1 MAPYALFRQLW
12 PAALCLVE
20 VASAA
25 DGYVHLPFSRPEL
38 KDLVLGKNGSRTLSD
53 FVVPYLVQAQV
64 GTPPQNFSLLISPTS
79 TDTWV
84 VDATTSP
91 CDRQYYSYLWSE
103 DEFEKVDVRKCV
115 WGSFNTSQSST
126 YRTANPRYTNFATHT
141 FSGYAQGSNFTDKL
155 VVGDLTVDNYP
166 MGLVDQSNLRM
177 GVLGLGYNYSTIYGE
192 SSLYGDNLP
201 GYYPTILDRMVSS
214 GQISTPAYS
223 IWLDDEDGTSG
234 GLLLGAVD
242 KSRYEGD
249 LLRLDADNPRALT
262 GKFSVTVHSI
272 NATGLGTGGD
282 GSQQPLISNALPL
295 DVTIG
300 MGELISFLPRDL
312 VSNIASLAGATRD
325 TTTDL
330 YTIPCAAG
338 TFDNATLFAFTLGG
352 EGGPLL
358 QATTADLI
366 IQPGVFMGQVSSS
379 ESASS
384 VAFSPS
390 TSLNIPEGTCV
401 FGIQTWDDAG
411 ALNGGSYGSSSS
423 SGGST
428 SYYNL
433 GNSLLRRTYFVFDLA
448 RQEISFAPAVFQ
460 SSSSLSARASTF
472 DDNTDNI
479 IAFTQYGSP
488 SPESQYF
495 CSDYEY
501 YCPEDAVN
509 SNSGGRSTHG
519 GAPSSDDGDYYEGRR
534 YWRIVCIVLGVV
546 FGTLILVGFVF
557 AGLLFKRVLD
567 KDPRTMGLPEEKKKL
582 MDGGEGGDDELQP
595 LDGGDGEQ
603 GMMSPAA
610 GGGGGASLG
619 GAGVLPM
626 IHEGREDDA
635 GSNLPTREH
644 EASGSAQTQ
653 AQVSPV
659 NVNLEQRLSAP
670 ESLMDAP
677 RSPSPL
683 SEDGMGG
690 VRAEAAS
697 PVSERVN
704 TPPNE
709 PKGKGK
715 AVAEVIGQ
723 AK

>member
-1 MAPYALFRQLW
+1 MVPYALFRQLW
-12 PAALCLVE
+12 PVALCLVE

-38 KDLVLGKNGSRTLSD
+38 KDLDLGKNGSGTLSD

-84 VDATTSP
+84 VDATTSR
-91 CDRQYYSYLWSE
+91 CDYQYSSYYWDE
-103 DEFEKVDVRKCV
+103 DEVEIARALDVQKCV
-115 WGSFNTSQSST
+115 WGSFNKSQSST
-126 YRTANPRYTNFATHT
+126 YRTANPRHTDFATYT

-166 MGLVDQSNLRM
+166 IGLVDQTNLWM

-192 SSLYGDNLP
+192 SSLYGVNLP

-249 LLRLDADNPRALT
+249 LLRLDANNPRALT

-300 MGELISFLPRDL
+300 MGELISFLPNDL
-312 VSNIASLAGATRD
+312 VSNIASLTGATHD
-325 TTTDL
+325 TTAGI

-358 QATTADLI
+358 QAATADLI
-366 IQPGVFMGQVSSS
+366 IHPGVFTGQVSSLDS
-379 ESASS
+379 TNSGSS
-384 VAFSPS
+384 SS
-390 TSLNIPEGTCV
+390 SISLDLPEGTCV
-401 FGIQTWDDAG
+401 FGIQTWNDAST
-411 ALNGGSYGSSSS
+411 LNGVSYGSSSAS
-423 SGGST
+423 SSNP
-428 SYYNL
+428 YYNL

-448 RQEISFAPAVFQ
+448 RQEIAFAPAVFQ

-472 DDNTDNI
+472 DDTDNI
-479 IAFTQYGSP
+479 ITFTQYGS
-488 SPESQYF
+488 STPESQYF
-495 CSDYEY
+495 CSDSEY

-519 GAPSSDDGDYYEGRR
+519 GASSSDDGDYYDGRR

-546 FGTLILVGFVF
+546 FGTLILVGLVF

-567 KDPRTMGLPEEKKKL
+567 KDPKTMGLPEEKKKL

-595 LDGGDGEQ
+595 LDGGGQ

-610 GGGGGASLG
+610 AAGGGASAG
-619 GAGVLPM
+619 GPGVLPM
-626 IHEGREDDA
+626 IHEGREDEA
-635 GSNLPTREH
+635 GFDLPTREH

-659 NVNLEQRLSAP
+659 NVNREQRLSAP

-690 VRAEAAS
+690 ARAEAAS

-709 PKGKGK
+709 PKGQGK
-715 AVAEVIGQ
+715 AVTEVIGQ

>member
-1 MAPYALFRQLW
+1 MAPYALLRQLW

-25 DGYVHLPFSRPEL
+25 DGYVYLPFSRPEV
-38 KDLVLGKNGSRTLSD
+38 KDLNLGMNGSRTLSD

-103 DEFEKVDVRKCV
+103 DEFEKVDVQKCV

-126 YRTANPRYTNFATHT
+126 YRTANPRYTNFATYT

-282 GSQQPLISNALPL
+282 GSQQPLVSNALPL

-325 TTTDL
+325 ATTDL

-366 IQPGVFMGQVSSS
+366 IQPGVFTGQVSSS

-384 VAFSPS
+384 VASSPS
-390 TSLNIPEGTCV
+390 SSLNLPEGTCV

-423 SGGST
+423 SSAST

-472 DDNTDNI
+472 EDNTDNI
-479 IAFTQYGSP
+479 ITFTQYGSP

-519 GAPSSDDGDYYEGRR
+519 GASSSDDGDYYDGRR

-546 FGTLILVGFVF
+546 FGTLILVGLVF

-595 LDGGDGEQ
+595 LDGGDGQ

-610 GGGGGASLG
+610 GGGASSG

-635 GSNLPTREH
+635 GSDLPTREH

-659 NVNLEQRLSAP
+659 NVNCEQRLSVP

-690 VRAEAAS
+690 ARAEAAS